1 MPLKFTKP
9 NFTPSG
15 GFSVSS
21 KIEGVWSSSEI
32 QTTCRVKIEN
42 DSSIIVYFNESK
54 FVFIPTG
61 EHTFSLKEMSFKY
74 DEITDILYLNTIRE
88 KKIILTRN

>member
-42 DSSIIVYFNESK
+42 DSSIIVYFNENK
-54 FVFIPTG
+54 FIFIPTG
-61 EHTFSLKEMSFKY
+61 EYTFLLNDTYFKY
-74 DEITDILYLNTIRE
+74 DEITDTMYFNISKTKDVLFVRD
-88 KKIILTRN
+88 

>member
-42 DSSIIVYFNESK
+42 DSSIIVYFNEDK

-61 EHTFSLKEMSFKY
+61 EQTFSLNDMHFKY
-74 DEITDILYLNTIRE
+74 DGKTDLLYLSTSRTKN
-88 KKIILTRN
+88 ILFERN